1 MPIVNLEFNIVA
13 LLLLANVLLLTFQL
27 LQNYK
32 NKRLY
37 RRVNI
42 NADQMKTDIH
52 VLCRGATNIDRHISM
67 IEEKI
72 RRLSERQDK
81 LEAADVVKREYENA
95 IRAVKGGA
103 SLESLINV
111 HGLSQ
116 AEARL
121 LVSLHGDD

>member
-1 MPIVNLEFNIVA
+1 MFNSYIDA
-13 LLLLANVLLLTFQL
+13 ITLLLSANIVLLLFQL
-27 LQNYK
+27 FQHYRGR
-32 NKRLY
+32 RLY
-37 RRVNI
+37 RRI
-42 NADQMKTDIH
+42 SLNADQMKADIH
-52 VLCRGATNIDRHISM
+52 VLCRGATNVDRHISM

-72 RRLSERQDK
+72 RRLLERQDK

-95 IRAVKGGA
+95 IRAVKSGA

-121 LVSLHGDD
+121 LVSLHGDE

>member
-1 MPIVNLEFNIVA
+1 MTMLDSEFDVVT
-13 LLLLANVLLLTFQL
+13 LLLAANIILLIYQL
-27 LQNYK
+27 IQHYRGKRIYK
-32 NKRLY
+32 SICLS
-37 RRVNI
+37 
-42 NADQMKTDIH
+42 ADQMKADIH
-52 VLCRGATNIDRHISM
+52 VLCRGATNVDRHISM

-72 RRLSERQDK
+72 RRLLERQEK

-103 SLESLINV
+103 SLENLTNV

-121 LVSLHGDD
+121 LVSLHGDE

>member
-1 MPIVNLEFNIVA
+1 MFGSEFNVVTF
-13 LLLLANVLLLTFQL
+13 LLSANVLLLMLQLFQH
-27 LQNYK
+27 YRG
-32 NKRLY
+32 KRLY
-37 RRVNI
+37 KRI
-42 NADQMKTDIH
+42 TMNAEQMKVDIH
-52 VLCRGATNIDRHISM
+52 VLCRGATNVDRHISM

-72 RRLSERQDK
+72 RRLSERQEK

-103 SLESLINV
+103 SVERLINV

-121 LVSLHGDD
+121 LVSLHGDE